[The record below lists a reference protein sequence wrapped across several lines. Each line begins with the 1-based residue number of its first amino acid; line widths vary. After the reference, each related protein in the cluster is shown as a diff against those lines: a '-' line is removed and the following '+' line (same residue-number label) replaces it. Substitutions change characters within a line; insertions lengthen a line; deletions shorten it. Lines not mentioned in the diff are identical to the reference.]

1 MRIKLTIEYDGSG
14 YAGWQRQKNGLSVQQ
29 VVEEAIA
36 AATGQQTVVYAA
48 GRTDAGVHAL
58 GQVVHFDTQTTIPPE
73 KISYALNTFLPDDI
87 RIASSCE
94 VSEDF
99 HARFGAKAKTYVYT
113 FYNAEHASALY
124 RNLSAHARGDI
135 DVDAMN
141 RAAKQIVGTHD
152 FVSFCA
158 SGSEV
163 ETTVRTVH
171 SLEITH
177 EPPFINIEITGSGF
191 LYNMVRIIAGVLL
204 DVGKGKLLP
213 EDVADIMRAKDRRK
227 ASATAP
233 ACGLVLKQIYYDDDF
248 QSKP

>member
-1 MRIKLTIEYDGSG
+1 MRIKLTVEYDGSG

-29 VVEEAIA
+29 VVEEAIEK
-36 AATGQQTVVYAA
+36 ATGAKTVIHAA

-58 GQVVHFDTQTTIPPE
+58 GQVVHFDTETTIPPQ
-73 KISYALNTFLPDDI
+73 KISYALNTFLPEDI

-99 HARFGAKAKTYVYT
+99 HARYSAKAKTYVYT

-124 RNLSAHARGDI
+124 RNLSAHARGEIDI
-135 DVDAMN
+135 DAMKK
-141 RAAKQIVGTHD
+141 AAEKIVGTHD
-152 FVSFCA
+152 FASFCA

-163 ETTVRTVH
+163 DTTIRTVY
-171 SLEITH
+171 SLEIIEH
-177 EPPFINIEITGSGF
+177 EPPFISLKITGNGF

-204 DVGKGKLLP
+204 DVGRGRLSS
-213 EDVADIMRAKDRRK
+213 EDVADIIAAKDRRK

-233 ACGLVLKQIYYDDDF
+233 ACGLVLKEIYYDEF
-248 QSKP
+248 E

>member
-73 KISYALNTFLPDDI
+73 KISYALNTFLPEDI

-94 VSEDF
+94 TREDF

-113 FYNAEHASALY
+113 FYNAQHASALY
-124 RNLSAHARGDI
+124 RNLSAHARGEIDI
-135 DVDAMN
+135 DAMKQ
-141 RAAKQIVGTHD
+141 AAKQIVGTHD
-152 FVSFCA
+152 FASFCA

-163 ETTVRTVH
+163 ETTVRTAY
-171 SLEITH
+171 SLEINN
-177 EPPFINIEITGSGF
+177 EPPFIRLEITGSGF

-204 DVGKGKLLP
+204 DVGKGKLSP
-213 EDVADIMRAKDRRK
+213 KDVADIMQANDRRK

-233 ACGLVLKQIYYDDDF
+233 ACGLVLKQIYYDNDF
-248 QSKP
+248 QVKP